1 MFLLI
6 ALLVTIA
13 QAAPHPL
20 DPLNAKEVAS
30 AVSALRKAGRLGPN
44 ARLPYLLLKEPPKQ
58 EVLDFK
64 PGAKFARRAEAVV
77 YDRAAKK
84 LFEATIDAKAGRIE
98 DIHEVPGMQPSVMLS
113 EFEDAP
119 KIVRADPRFSAAVA
133 KRGIRNP
140 DEVAVDVWA
149 YGSPDSE
156 LSRRTR
162 LLRAICYYKGKG
174 KNFYARPIEGLT
186 FIVNMDERRVERV
199 IDTVTLPVPP
209 VVSEI
214 RKPGKSAL
222 KPLIVSQPQ
231 GPSFRVEGQEVRW
244 QNWAFRFQMH
254 PREGLV
260 LYQVRYLDHGRWR
273 QVLYRASL
281 AEMMV
286 PYGHN
291 DDHWTWRAAFDEGE
305 YGIGRYSGSLEVGTD
320 VPPNARLFDA
330 LFVDDFGMPYSTKN
344 AVALYERD
352 GGLLW
357 KHFDMYA
364 GGNVSRRGRDL
375 VIGFIT
381 TISNYDYGLN
391 WVFREDGSLE
401 LEAQL
406 TGIMLTK
413 GASALT
419 MTAAGHGHAD
429 DGAPTDLTFGHLVA
443 PHVVAPR
450 PT

>member
-1 MFLLI
+1 
-6 ALLVTIA
+6 
-13 QAAPHPL
+13 
-20 DPLNAKEVAS
+20 
-30 AVSALRKAGRLGPN
+30 
-44 ARLPYLLLKEPPKQ
+44 
-58 EVLDFK
+58 
-64 PGAKFARRAEAVV
+64 
-77 YDRAAKK
+77 
-84 LFEATIDAKAGRIE
+84 LF
-98 DIHEVPGMQPSVMLS
+98 
-113 EFEDAP
+113 
-119 KIVRADPRFSAAVA
+119 
-133 KRGIRNP
+133 
-140 DEVAVDVWA
+140 
-149 YGSPDSE
+149 
-156 LSRRTR
+156 
-162 LLRAICYYKGKG
+162 
-174 KNFYARPIEGLT
+174 
-186 FIVNMDERRVERV
+186 
-199 IDTVTLPVPP
+199 
-209 VVSEI
+209 
-214 RKPGKSAL
+214 
-222 KPLIVSQPQ
+222 VSQPQ

-406 TGIMLTK
+406 LAK
-413 GASALT
+413 GVELEVTPEAREWLALKGYDRFLGARPLSRVIQDRIKKPLAEEILFGKLEGGGEVRISVD
-419 MTAAGHGHAD
+419 AAGEPAFEIRTKPGRAAESEPVSPETRHGE
-429 DGAPTDLTFGHLVA
+429 
-443 PHVVAPR
+443 
-450 PT
+450 